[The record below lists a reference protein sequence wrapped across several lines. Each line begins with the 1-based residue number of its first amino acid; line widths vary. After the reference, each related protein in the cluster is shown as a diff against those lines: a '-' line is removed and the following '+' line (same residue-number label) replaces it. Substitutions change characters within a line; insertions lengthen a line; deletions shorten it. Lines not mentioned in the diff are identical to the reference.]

1 MLGRI
6 IETTLRILFVLR
18 LVHPPHTMYN
28 ILSQFPFKNKLAIL
42 SHLQLFRFF
51 FRKVTVFSH

>member
-6 IETTLRILFVLR
+6 IETTLRIPFVLR
-18 LVHPPHTMYN
+18 LVHPPNTMYN

-42 SHLQLFRFF
+42 SHLQLFPFL
-51 FRKVTVFSH
+51 S